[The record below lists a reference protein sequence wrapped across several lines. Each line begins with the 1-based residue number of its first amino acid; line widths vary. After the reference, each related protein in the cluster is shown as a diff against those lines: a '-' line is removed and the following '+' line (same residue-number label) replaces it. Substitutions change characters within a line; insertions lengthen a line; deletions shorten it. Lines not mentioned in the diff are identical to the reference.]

1 MGKNGIIVFL
11 EEGLRTGKKRGYNKH
26 PYFQSYLWGTALSD
40 CLLDRMARV
49 RFPRHYAN
57 FRVFENGTPQGEI
70 LTAVL
75 LKRYCRPRNSA
86 PRERVRGA
94 PHSQSV
100 LLHYSGKP
108 LPWGLLLRGGVG
120 TPDASC
126 APHWYPYYYLNYD

>member
-40 CLLDRMARV
+40 RMARA

-70 LTAVL
+70 LTVVL

-108 LPWGLLLRGGVG
+108 LPWGLLLQGGVG